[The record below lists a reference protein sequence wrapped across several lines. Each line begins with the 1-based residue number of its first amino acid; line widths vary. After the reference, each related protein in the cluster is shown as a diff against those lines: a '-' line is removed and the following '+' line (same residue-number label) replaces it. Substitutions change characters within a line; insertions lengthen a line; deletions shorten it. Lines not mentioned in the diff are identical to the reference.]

1 MSKADEFIKVVKETS
16 YPPDVFFTGGNM
28 PEEQE
33 EDEEDKKEEYRS
45 QAHRFSS
52 LAESFLGDN
61 YGLEEE
67 KWSGKVD
74 TKKTPPEGT
83 FTKGA
88 EAIADWLKSSHKDL
102 KSAVAALNFYR
113 NRNPE
118 NMSQD
123 KHDKILGMLHT
134 AFGNR

>member
-1 MSKADEFIKVVKETS
+1 MSKADEFLKVVKETS

-28 PEEQE
+28 PEDQE
-33 EDEEDKKEEYRS
+33 EDGDGKKECRNL
-45 QAHRFSS
+45 AHRFSC
-52 LAESFLGDN
+52 LAEDFLGEG
-61 YGLEEE
+61 YGLDEK
-67 KWSGKVD
+67 KWSGDVD

-83 FTKGA
+83 FTNGV
-88 EAIADWLKSSHKDL
+88 EAIADWFKSSHKDM

-123 KHDKILGMLHT
+123 KHDKILGVLHT
-134 AFGNR
+134 AYGD